1 MNWDD
6 VIKFVIVLVQKM
18 LTRDLPDGPVFKT
31 PNAGTHDSIPG
42 QGTQYHI
49 MQLKTW
55 HATTKRPH
63 VPQLRPHTTKK
74 KKKNF
79 NKF

>member
-1 MNWDD
+1 
-6 VIKFVIVLVQKM
+6 M

-31 PNAGTHDSIPG
+31 PNAGTYDSIPG

-63 VPQLRPHTTKK
+63 VPQLRPHATKKK

>member
-1 MNWDD
+1 M
-6 VIKFVIVLVQKM
+6 VQC
-18 LTRDLPDGPVFKT
+18 LRLCF

-49 MQLKTW
+49 MQLKSW

-63 VPQLRPHTTKK
+63 VPQLRPHATKK
-74 KKKNF
+74 KTTPINF
-79 NKF
+79 RYHVQCAFQGGRIESRV